1 MLTIESPLSLRTF
14 LKERKFMF
22 YLCLVL
28 IGLIWVGITL
38 YLDKNSKMNSYEFD
52 RIMAIALVAGSVIA
66 ALINSTV
73 IVYNNIDDIESL
85 GNYSRK
91 LKIYIEKRDVLQKQY
106 NIILDSTYGNYENH
120 MYDKMTTKNSTSNIA
135 VNIYPSP
142 KYSETLVELTNK
154 ISELN
159 ENVYDIRCLQSNVI
173 QEINVRYRNP
183 FNITLFL
190 PDKSETLKEIPA
202 NLLN

>member
-1 MLTIESPLSLRTF
+1 MLTIESPLTLRTF

>member
-1 MLTIESPLSLRTF
+1 
-14 LKERKFMF
+14 
-22 YLCLVL
+22 
-28 IGLIWVGITL
+28 
-38 YLDKNSKMNSYEFD
+38 
-52 RIMAIALVAGSVIA
+52 
-66 ALINSTV
+66 
-73 IVYNNIDDIESL
+73 
-85 GNYSRK
+85 
-91 LKIYIEKRDVLQKQY
+91 
-106 NIILDSTYGNYENH
+106 